1 MVNRAVLTPLV
12 LLAVLGSPRQVP
24 QVNVFGLGTIST
36 PEFESHFEMDVDD
49 KTVYFVRSTPQFTD
63 WKIWTARAD
72 GAGWTKPTMA
82 TFSGTHRDADPF
94 ITPDGKRFF
103 FISDRPHPDKK
114 DASMDIW
121 VMERRGRGW
130 SEPKRLGPDVNS
142 ETDEWYPTT
151 TKSGTLYFGSGRKGA
166 LGQTDIWRSSLKN
179 GRYTEAVNL
188 GRPVNS
194 AEDEIEPFIAPDES
208 MLIFGAGRTGGAG
221 GLDFYVSRRNGKGWS
236 EPKRLPEPPNSPRTE
251 LAPKLSRDGK
261 RFYFTGIRKG
271 ALGELLWI
279 DVKELGLLTSR

>member
-1 MVNRAVLTPLV
+1 VAM
-12 LLAVLGSPRQVP
+12 LGITQQVP
-24 QVNVFGLGTIST
+24 PVSVFGPGTIST
-36 PEFESHFEMDVDD
+36 SEFESHVEIDVDG

-72 GAGWTKPTMA
+72 GAGWTKPVMA
-82 TFSGTHRDADPF
+82 TFSGKHRDADPF

-121 VMERRGRGW
+121 VMERSLGGW
-130 SEPKRLGPDVNS
+130 STPQRLGPEVNS

-151 TKSGTLYFGSGRKGA
+151 TKSGTLYFGSGRKGT
-166 LGQTDIWRSSLKN
+166 LGQTDIWRSSLTKEK
-179 GRYTEAVNL
+179 YTEAVNL
-188 GRPVNS
+188 GGPVNS
-194 AEDEIEPFIAPDES
+194 SEDEIEPFISPNES

-221 GLDFYVSRRNGKGWS
+221 GLDFYVSRRSGKGWS
-236 EPKRLPEPPNSPRTE
+236 EPKRLPEPPNSPHTE

-279 DVKELGLLTSR
+279 DVKELGPLISR